1 MELFV
6 ITKCNLHFKFTLNI
20 MGFVGKVQS
29 PKHDVT
35 KIKWFHT
42 SFPAHSS
49 IKKCSNTFSH
59 SIYSLVIREIIG
71 KAYIL
76 DKYDSHILHH

>member
-42 SFPAHSS
+42 SFPTHSS
-49 IKKCSNTFSH
+49 IKNAVILSH
-59 SIYSLVIREIIG
+59 IQ
-71 KAYIL
+71 YIL
-76 DKYDSHILHH
+76 W